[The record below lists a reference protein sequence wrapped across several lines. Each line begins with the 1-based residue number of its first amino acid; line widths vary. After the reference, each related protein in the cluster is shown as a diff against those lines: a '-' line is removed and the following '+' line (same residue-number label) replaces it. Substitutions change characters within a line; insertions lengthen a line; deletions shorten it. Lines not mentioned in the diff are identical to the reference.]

1 MRRPRVGCF
10 GFGARRS
17 GAGAPSYV
25 CNTRV
30 AQYNNSEQ
38 STRPQ
43 MSDLV
48 LVLTT
53 MPDDSRADELAR
65 SLVDERL
72 AACVNVH
79 GPMVSTYRW
88 KGQVE
93 REAERQLVIKTT
105 RARLADLEARLRALH
120 PYDVPEFVVIDADSS
135 AAYAAWA
142 AEATRSDHS

>member
-1 MRRPRVGCF
+1 
-10 GFGARRS
+10 
-17 GAGAPSYV
+17 
-25 CNTRV
+25 
-30 AQYNNSEQ
+30 
-38 STRPQ
+38 

>member
-1 MRRPRVGCF
+1 
-10 GFGARRS
+10 
-17 GAGAPSYV
+17 
-25 CNTRV
+25 
-30 AQYNNSEQ
+30 
-38 STRPQ
+38 

-79 GPMVSTYRW
+79 GPMVSIYRW
-88 KGQVE
+88 KGQLE

-105 RARLADLEARLRALH
+105 RARLAELEARLRALH
-120 PYDVPEFVVIDADSS
+120 PYDVPEFVVIDADGSS
-135 AAYAAWA
+135 AYAAWA
-142 AEATRSDHS
+142 ADVTRSG

>member
-1 MRRPRVGCF
+1 
-10 GFGARRS
+10 
-17 GAGAPSYV
+17 
-25 CNTRV
+25 
-30 AQYNNSEQ
+30 
-38 STRPQ
+38 

-79 GPMVSTYRW
+79 GPMVSIYRW
-88 KGQVE
+88 KGQLE

-105 RARLADLEARLRALH
+105 RARLAELEARLRALH

-135 AAYAAWA
+135 SAYAAWA
-142 AEATRSDHS
+142 ADVTKSDHA